1 MQQLLSQH
9 GDLNVQGKLSIEFHA
24 LTKIMMQVAELQ
36 HNDIRDGKLSMG
48 FGDFYGTNRT
58 LKYFTVNCYFNP
70 KEYQSQFLVFIMRIR
85 GVLRVK

>member
-1 MQQLLSQH
+1 VQQLLSQH

-70 KEYQSQFLVFIMRIR
+70 KGISKSIFSFYYAN
-85 GVLRVK
+85 

>member
-70 KEYQSQFLVFIMRIR
+70 KGISKSIFSFYYAN
-85 GVLRVK
+85 